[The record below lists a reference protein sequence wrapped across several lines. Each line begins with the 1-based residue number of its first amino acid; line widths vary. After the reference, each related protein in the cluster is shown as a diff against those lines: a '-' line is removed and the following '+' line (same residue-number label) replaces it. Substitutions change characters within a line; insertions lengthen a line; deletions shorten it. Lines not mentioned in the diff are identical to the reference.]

1 MALES
6 RPLVDTRLRLVR
18 RCRRSCSYRDFQC
31 TPTPESILIFRDPFR
46 GKPPPCSQASRGA
59 NRCILTFYEIAANQ
73 AVKREADRGDLTF
86 NLPPGNATL
95 SMSHDCATQLLKLL
109 TDPPTTTLLGR
120 AQCWLL
126 VAIQPCAGTPARI
139 EPVHAIGEC
148 EFMFSC
154 LEFNPPPNFHERIRR
169 YSEPIDCMGGVSGH
183 KGK

>member
-73 AVKREADRGDLTF
+73 AVKREADRGDLTV

-109 TDPPTTTLLGR
+109 TDPPTQTDNTAVPNVGCSLR
-120 AQCWLL
+120 FNPVQER
-126 VAIQPCAGTPARI
+126 QPESNPFTRSASAN
-139 EPVHAIGEC
+139 
-148 EFMFSC
+148 SC
-154 LEFNPPPNFHERIRR
+154 LAA
-169 YSEPIDCMGGVSGH
+169 
-183 KGK
+183 

>member
-18 RCRRSCSYRDFQC
+18 RCKRSCSYRDFQC

-73 AVKREADRGDLTF
+73 AVKREADRGDLTV

-109 TDPPTTTLLGR
+109 TDPPTQTDNTAVPNVGCSLR
-120 AQCWLL
+120 
-126 VAIQPCAGTPARI
+126 PCAGTPARI
-139 EPVHAIGEC
+139 KPVHAIGEC
-148 EFMFSC
+148 EFMSSC
-154 LEFNPPPNFHERIRR
+154 LEFYPAPNFHERIRR

>member
-109 TDPPTTTLLGR
+109 TDPPTQTDNTPRPCPMLV
-120 AQCWLL
+120 
-126 VAIQPCAGTPARI
+126 VAIQPCAGTPVRN
-139 EPVHAIGEC
+139 EPVYAISSASSC
-148 EFMFSC
+148 EQLRVQSFAQFPRAHSKV
-154 LEFNPPPNFHERIRR
+154 F
-169 YSEPIDCMGGVSGH
+169 
-183 KGK
+183 

>member
-18 RCRRSCSYRDFQC
+18 RCRRSCSYRDFKC

-109 TDPPTTTLLGR
+109 TDPPTQTENTPR
-120 AQCWLL
+120 PCPML
-126 VAIQPCAGTPARI
+126 VASCDSTLCRNARPRRAKPSKHASLTCRDSSPARTRGYN
-139 EPVHAIGEC
+139 ARIGNDRS
-148 EFMFSC
+148 F
-154 LEFNPPPNFHERIRR
+154 PTP
-169 YSEPIDCMGGVSGH
+169 GTT
-183 KGK
+183 